1 MSMIIEWLSYLCIL
15 AGSAFCLI
23 GAIGLIRMPTFMTRV
38 HAVSVL
44 DTLGA
49 ILVLC
54 GLMLQ
59 SGLTLITVKLVFIL
73 VFLLLTGPVATH
85 ALVNTAMHDK
95 KISELLRGLKSNT

>member
-1 MSMIIEWLSYLCIL
+1 MNIIIEWLSYLCIL

-38 HAVSVL
+38 HSVSVL

-49 ILVLC
+49 ILVLT

-59 SGLTLITVKLVFIL
+59 AGFTLVTVKLLFIL
-73 VFLLLTGPVATH
+73 IFLLLTGPVATH
-85 ALVNTAMHDK
+85 ALVNTAMRDK
-95 KISELLRGLKSNT
+95 KISEL

>member
-1 MSMIIEWLSYLCIL
+1 MSMVIEWLSYACII
-15 AGSAFCLI
+15 AGSIFCLI

-49 ILVLC
+49 ILVLG

-59 SGLTLITVKLVFIL
+59 SGLSLITVKLIFIL
-73 VFLLLTGPVATH
+73 LFLLLTGPVATH
-85 ALVNTAMHDK
+85 ALVNTAIRDK
-95 KISELLRGLKSNT
+95 NINEL